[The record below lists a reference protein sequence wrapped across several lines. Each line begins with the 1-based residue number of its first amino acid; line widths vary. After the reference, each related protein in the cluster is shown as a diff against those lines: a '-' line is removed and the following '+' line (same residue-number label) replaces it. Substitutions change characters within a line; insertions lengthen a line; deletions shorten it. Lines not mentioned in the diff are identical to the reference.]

1 MFLENDIK
9 RYSRERES
17 DKTKGE
23 VSGAYLQNSLKVLPS
38 KEEVGCLWM
47 RTQLYSCTTSV
58 WWVDFLGS
66 ELPHLLNNKCEHE
79 EFKGL
84 LWVAQIF
91 TRGFS
96 AYPVG

>member
-1 MFLENDIK
+1 MRHTKIIPLWEEQVLPVMAADRMHRELFLENDIK

-66 ELPHLLNNKCEHE
+66 
-79 EFKGL
+79 
-84 LWVAQIF
+84 
-91 TRGFS
+91 
-96 AYPVG
+96 